1 MKTVKCIIFD
11 CDGILV
17 DSETIANQ
25 VLLSMSASFGLKMT
39 IEESIKNFNGSRL
52 QKIFEKIEELTDKKL
67 PDSFETDFRKQTF
80 EAFKTDLKPV
90 KGVKEFIEK
99 LTVPYCVAS
108 SGPVEKITLNLTIT
122 GLLEK
127 FENRIFSSYDINS
140 WKPDPEIFLHACKQ
154 MGFEKEECI
163 VIEDSV
169 AGVIAAVTGGF
180 KVFALANENNAQDLL
195 DEGATVFYNYEE
207 LETILAFKI

>member
-195 DEGATVFYNYEE
+195 DEGATVFIITKN
-207 LETILAFKI
+207 

>member
-1 MKTVKCIIFD
+1 M
-11 CDGILV
+11 
-17 DSETIANQ
+17 
-25 VLLSMSASFGLKMT
+25 
-39 IEESIKNFNGSRL
+39 
-52 QKIFEKIEELTDKKL
+52 
-67 PDSFETDFRKQTF
+67 
-80 EAFKTDLKPV
+80 
-90 KGVKEFIEK
+90 
-99 LTVPYCVAS
+99 
-108 SGPVEKITLNLTIT
+108 
-122 GLLEK
+122 LEK

-207 LETILAFKI
+207 LETILDFKI